1 MATMTA
7 TQILAKTTSQ
17 TEHRMTLV
25 ALNATAKAASIALLL
40 AAPACAGE
48 KAAVLPFE
56 IVRGIETAT
65 PEKHML
71 EERRLATV
79 TEELRRL
86 IAGSGAFEVVDA
98 SPVAK
103 KAASYNLEA
112 CGNCGDDFAR
122 EVGARY
128 AVTGE
133 VRKVSELIMS
143 MHVYVRDAEKAVPVA
158 IASVDLRGNT
168 DESWKRAIDY
178 LWQNVLSSRLKSAIR

>member
-1 MATMTA
+1 
-7 TQILAKTTSQ
+7 
-17 TEHRMTLV
+17 MTLV
-25 ALNATAKAASIALLL
+25 ELNATAKAASIALLMT
-40 AAPACAGE
+40 APAYAGE

-65 PEKHML
+65 PEKHVQ
-71 EERRLATV
+71 EERRLAAV
-79 TEELRRL
+79 TKELEQL
-86 IAGSGAFEVVDA
+86 IAGSGALEVVDA

-103 KAASYNLEA
+103 KAASFNLQA
-112 CGNCGDDFAR
+112 CGNCGDDLAR
-122 EVGARY
+122 AVGARY

-143 MHVYVRDAEKAVPVA
+143 LHVYVRDAEKAVPVA

-178 LWQNVLSSRLKSAIR
+178 LWQNVLSSRLRMAIR

>member
-1 MATMTA
+1 
-7 TQILAKTTSQ
+7 
-17 TEHRMTLV
+17 MTLV
-25 ALNATAKAASIALLL
+25 ELNATAKAASIVLLMT
-40 AAPACAGE
+40 APASAGD

-65 PEKHML
+65 AEKHAL

-79 TEELRRL
+79 TEELRLL
-86 IAGSGAFEVVDA
+86 IAGSGALEVVD
-98 SPVAK
+98 SSSVAK
-103 KAASYNLEA
+103 KAASFNLQA
-112 CGNCGDDFAR
+112 CGNCGDDLAR

-178 LWQNVLSSRLKSAIR
+178 LWQNVLSSRLKTAVQ